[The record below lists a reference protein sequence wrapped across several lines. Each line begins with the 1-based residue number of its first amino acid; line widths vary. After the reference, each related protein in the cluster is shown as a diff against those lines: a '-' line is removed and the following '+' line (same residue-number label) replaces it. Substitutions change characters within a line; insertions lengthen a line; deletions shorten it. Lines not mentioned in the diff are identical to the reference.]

1 MDHNFE
7 NLSILQEVIAVLSR
21 LDIPYAL
28 GGSWASSFYGK
39 PRLTHD
45 ADVTVEP
52 FAGKEPSFCSSFGE
66 EYYVSLPA
74 VQDAIRHRSCFNII
88 HFDSGFKV
96 DLFVRKLRPF
106 DASLMA
112 RRRAFAMPSTDGQT
126 LTFVSAEDVILLKF
140 EWYRLGGGAL
150 ERQWEDILGVFQ
162 IQGDKLDQ
170 AYLDRWAADL
180 GVTDLLQRARQES
193 GV

>member
-1 MDHNFE
+1 MDRNIE
-7 NLSILQEVIAVLSR
+7 NLSVLQEVLAVLSR
-21 LDIPYAL
+21 LAIPYAL

-45 ADVTVEP
+45 ADVSVEP
-52 FAGKEPSFCSSFGE
+52 FSGKEAAFCSSFGE

-74 VQDAIRHRSCFNII
+74 VQDAIRHRSSFNVI
-88 HFDSGFKV
+88 HFESGFKV

-112 RRRAFAMPSTDGQT
+112 RRRTVPLPDTDGQS

-140 EWYRLGGGAL
+140 EWYRLGGCAS
-150 ERQWEDILGVFQ
+150 ERQWGDILAVFQ
-162 IQGDKLDQ
+162 VQAGKLDQ
-170 AYLDRWAADL
+170 AYLDHWAADL
-180 GVTDLLQRARQES
+180 GVRDLLQRARQES

>member
-1 MDHNFE
+1 MDHNLE
-7 NLSILQEVIAVLSR
+7 NLSILQEVLAVLSR
-21 LDIPYAL
+21 LEVPYAL

-52 FAGKEPSFCSSFGE
+52 FPGKENAFCSSFGE
-66 EYYVSLPA
+66 AYYVSLPA
-74 VQDAIRHRSCFNII
+74 VQDAIRHRSSFNVI
-88 HFDSGFKV
+88 HFDSGFKI

-112 RRRAFAMPSTDGQT
+112 RRHAFVMPYTDGQT
-126 LTFVSAEDVILLKF
+126 LTFVSAEDVILLKL
-140 EWYRLGGGAL
+140 EWYRLGGGTS
-150 ERQWEDILGVFQ
+150 ERQWDDIIGVFQ
-162 IQGDKLDQ
+162 IQADKLDQ

-180 GVTDLLQRARQES
+180 GVSDLLQRARQES